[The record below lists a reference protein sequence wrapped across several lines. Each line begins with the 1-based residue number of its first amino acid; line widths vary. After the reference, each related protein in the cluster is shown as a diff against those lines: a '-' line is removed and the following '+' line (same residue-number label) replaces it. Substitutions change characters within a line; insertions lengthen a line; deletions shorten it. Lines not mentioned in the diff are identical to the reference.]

1 MIRLPGLH
9 LGWQGTVAPS
19 ASRLAADPE
28 SVCAGELDAWL
39 LTDEDA
45 ELIRELRRAS
55 VAGDTGR
62 LAGTSGQVPG
72 AGPPLLTAG
81 LSPAALLRR
90 LRSVQAVT

>member
-39 LTDEDA
+39 VTDEHA
-45 ELIRELRRAS
+45 ELIRELRAL
-55 VAGDTGR
+55 GR
-62 LAGTSGQVPG
+62 RSSRPG
-72 AGPPLLTAG
+72 SRP
-81 LSPAALLRR
+81 RR
-90 LRSVQAVT
+90 CCGG